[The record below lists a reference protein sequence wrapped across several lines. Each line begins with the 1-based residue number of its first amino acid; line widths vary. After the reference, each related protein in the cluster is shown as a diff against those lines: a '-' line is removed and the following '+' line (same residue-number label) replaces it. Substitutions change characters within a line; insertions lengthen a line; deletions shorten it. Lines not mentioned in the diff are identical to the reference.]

1 MKTFIRFFSMLAL
14 VGGIAVT
21 GALAQNPCDDVDTPT
36 AQYTKFTEQWT
47 PLDASLKANKPPT
60 ETALQEAIDT
70 GKAFLEKWGACEAWA
85 QQAKFVTANVTRFE
99 KAKTAVSGL
108 KLFDR
113 FDAAVNA
120 DNTAEIYAAGKEIL
134 AKQPDNHN
142 IKYVMA
148 VSVNRE
154 ITKKNNAFNADAV
167 TYAKA
172 LLDGLKSGAIK
183 PNRKDKQGRD
193 TIGVLKYEVPPQDAI
208 SELTYTL
215 GNVLYFGQNDKKS
228 AIPYFYQTTQ
238 TNGFRKE
245 FAPIYATIGAH
256 YIDEAAPLGK
266 EIADMITKL
275 RATTVEEE
283 KVKLDAEIK
292 QKEALFNGYT
302 ERAMDAFARAAKFAK
317 ADTPAGATYKKSL
330 EDEVKRLYNIRFGK
344 ATGVEQWVAST
355 TAKPLPDP
363 TSPVQPV
370 TDPEP
375 TNTTTTTTG
384 AGTGVG
390 AANGTGAGNAAA
402 AKTATAKPAKP

>member
-1 MKTFIRFFSMLAL
+1 MKTIIRFFSMLAL

-36 AQYTKFTEQWT
+36 AHYTKFTEQWT
-47 PLDASLKANKPPT
+47 PLDASLKANKPPA
-60 ETALQEAIDT
+60 EAALQEAINT
-70 GKAFLEKWGACEAWA
+70 GKAFIEKWGACEAWA
-85 QQAKFVTANVTRFE
+85 QQAKFVTTNVSRFE
-99 KAKTAVSGL
+99 KARAAVGDL

-134 AKQPDNHN
+134 AKQPNNHN

-154 ITKKNNAFNADAV
+154 ISKKNNAFNADAV
-167 TYAKA
+167 TYSKA
-172 LLDGLKSGAIK
+172 LLEGLKSGAIK
-183 PNRKDKQGRD
+183 PDRKDKQNRD
-193 TIGVLKYEVPPQDAI
+193 TVGVLKYEVPPQDAI

-228 AIPYFYQTTQ
+228 AMPYFYQTTQ
-238 TNGFRKE
+238 SAGLRKD
-245 FAPIYATIGAH
+245 FAPVYATIGSH

-266 EIADMITKL
+266 EIADLIAKL
-275 RATTVEEE
+275 KAAPTEEE

-292 QKEALFNGYT
+292 GKEALFNGYT

-317 ADTPAGATYKKSL
+317 ADTPQGQTYKKSL
-330 EDEVKRLYNIRFGK
+330 EDEVKRLYKIRFEK
-344 ATGVEQWVAST
+344 DTGVEQWVAT
-355 TAKPLPDP
+355 ATAKPLPDP

-370 TDPEP
+370 SDPEP
-375 TNTTTTTTG
+375 TTTTTTTTG
-384 AGTGVG
+384 AG
-390 AANGTGAGNAAA
+390 AASGTAA
-402 AKTATAKPAKP
+402 AKPTKP